1 MLRLA
6 GIHERRIPYSIPG
19 RELEPI
25 IELPLPGILLAMIK
39 RFGRYSA
46 TSLCMC
52 LALATGVCR
61 VSGAWADDSSLADR
75 VIVHKAEHK
84 LYLYNGDRLLGVYKV
99 ALGLSPVGQKERERD
114 YKTPEGRYFLARRNT
129 RSDYFLA
136 IQVSYP
142 NKQDELRAHKKGWA
156 PGGAIMIHGFPNSP
170 HHPWAYY
177 DANDW
182 TDGCIALSNSD
193 MVEVW
198 MRTQD
203 NIPIDIYP

>member
-1 MLRLA
+1 MTKRHRHRLGNFLR
-6 GIHERRIPYSIPG
+6 I
-19 RELEPI
+19 
-25 IELPLPGILLAMIK
+25 LPLLAAFWSVPQVVFAEEM
-39 RFGRYSA
+39 A
-46 TSLCMC
+46 
-52 LALATGVCR
+52 A
-61 VSGAWADDSSLADR
+61 ADH
-75 VIVHKAEHK
+75 VVVHKAQRK
-84 LYLYNGDRLLGVYKV
+84 LYLYHGTQLLGEYRV

-114 YKTPEGRYFLARRNT
+114 FRTPEGRYYLSRRNT

-142 NKQDELRAHKKGWA
+142 NKEDELRARKKGWA
-156 PGGAIMIHGFPNSP
+156 PGGSIMIHGFPNAP
-170 HHPWAYY
+170 HHPAAYY
-177 DANDW
+177 ASSDW